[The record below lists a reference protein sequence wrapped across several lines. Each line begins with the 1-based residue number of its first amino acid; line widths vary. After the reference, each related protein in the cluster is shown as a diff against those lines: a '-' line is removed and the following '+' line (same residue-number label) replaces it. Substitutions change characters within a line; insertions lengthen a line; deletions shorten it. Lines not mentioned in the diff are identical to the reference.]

1 MRIQFENNKNIYSSQ
16 WGDFQGRN
24 KRGVVLWLRA
34 AGDRR
39 LLLIIAIFSALSRRK
54 SSQTYAAV
62 TDGIAGWLK
71 INKKGL
77 TKAGKYP

>member
-1 MRIQFENNKNIYSSQ
+1 MTPNMITTNGNRGLMGGFP
-16 WGDFQGRN
+16 GA
-24 KRGVVLWLRA
+24 KRMGGGPWLGA

>member
-1 MRIQFENNKNIYSSQ
+1 MTPNMITTNGN
-16 WGDFQGRN
+16 
-24 KRGVVLWLRA
+24 RGLMGGFPGAERKGGLRA

-77 TKAGKYP
+77 TKAGKYS